1 MPAYSFFGHGMSVC
15 GTCTS
20 LKNFSPEESEYTRTL
35 SPRRARLSARESVCT
50 TPPLGLVEYVRS
62 ATSGDFIE
70 RLRFEPRYEVP
81 HPVIY
86 SDSHVA
92 PRSRPHL
99 DERLRR
105 RGRIF
110 GRTRDEAFD
119 EAYRGAGPLAVPR
132 VIYQAPA
139 VYRGLPFRESVN
151 RVPGFFEKSGGGLIF
166 SVKGF
171 SREAE
176 THQQARKEIVA
187 RGREPRPEPEYR
199 ARLLRDSPD
208 VSRKQPPHELFYVRP
223 RYFGHAFPLRLEE
236 HLHRPL
242 ELHVL
247 EQRDEPLP
255 AGEGIDDVTH
265 NSQVK
270 RYRIGAEAGIFPEQP
285 LLLIYTRAGKVYAD
299 SAASDVEAPAV
310 P

>member
-15 GTCTS
+15 GTYTS

-62 ATSGDFIE
+62 ATSGDFIK

-81 HPVIY
+81 HPVKY

-92 PRSRPHL
+92 PCSRPHAH
-99 DERLRR
+99 EGFRGC
-105 RGRIF
+105 GRIF

-151 RVPGFFEKSGGGLIF
+151 RVPGFFEKSGGALVCRKGL
-166 SVKGF
+166 

-176 THQQARKEIVA
+176 AHQEACQEIVA
-187 RGREPRPEPEYR
+187 RGREPRPESEYR
-199 ARLLRDSPD
+199 ARFFGHGGEIT
-208 VSRKQPPHELFYVRP
+208 RKQPPHELFYVRP
-223 RYFGHAFPLRLEE
+223 RYFGHAPFLRLEE

-247 EQRDEPLP
+247 KQRDEPL
-255 AGEGIDDVTH
+255 
-265 NSQVK
+265 Q
-270 RYRIGAEAGIFPEQP
+270 IG
-285 LLLIYTRAGKVYAD
+285 RAH
-299 SAASDVEAPAV
+299 
-310 P
+310 